1 MNSDATSSGT
11 RPSWRTVAKLL
22 TLALSTMAVSMPG
35 PSLADTF
42 TYVGN
47 AETNDVSIFKLDPG
61 SGDMSLVATPKLAG
75 VDKAGGSTPLAVSP
89 DKRFLYVGVRSE
101 PLQVITF
108 SIDPATGGLKQLGS
122 APLAD
127 SMASIATDRTG
138 RFLLSASYG
147 GNKVSVN
154 PIGEDGLVQPPSQV
168 VPTGPNAHLMIA
180 APDNRHALA
189 TNLGSDD
196 VLSFALEPK
205 TGTLTPAA
213 SPSIK
218 VAAGAGPRHF
228 TFSPDGKSIYLLGEL
243 DAVVRVMSYDAATGG
258 LNELGHASA
267 MPTGFDGKPW
277 GADIHVTP
285 DGRFVYASERTS
297 STIAGFAVGADGQ
310 LTPLGNVATET
321 QPRGFNID
329 PSGRYLAA
337 VGQLSH
343 GMTVYSIDQGTGK
356 LTKLKS
362 YPTGKNPNWVEF
374 IAFP

>member
-1 MNSDATSSGT
+1 MNSAGSSRGS
-11 RPSWRTVAKLL
+11 RRSWRAAAKLL

-35 PSLADTF
+35 LSRADTF
-42 TYVGN
+42 AYVGN
-47 AETNDVSIFKLDPG
+47 AESNDVSVFKLDPA
-61 SGDMSLVATPKLAG
+61 SGDMSLVATTRLEG
-75 VDKAGGSTPLAVSP
+75 VDKPGGSTPLAVSP

-101 PLQVITF
+101 PLQAITF
-108 SIDPATGGLKQLGS
+108 AVDPATGGLKQLGS

-168 VPTGPNAHLMIA
+168 VPTGPKAHLMIA
-180 APDNRHALA
+180 APDNRHVLA
-189 TNLGSDD
+189 TNLGADQ
-196 VLSFALEPK
+196 VLSFSLEPK
-205 TGTLTPAA
+205 TGTLTPAQ
-213 SPSIK
+213 SPSVK
-218 VAAGAGPRHF
+218 VAEGAGPRHF
-228 TFSPDGKSIYLLGEL
+228 TFSPDGKSVYLLGEL
-243 DAVVRVMSYDAATGG
+243 DAVVRVLSYDAGTGG
-258 LNELGHASA
+258 LKELGHASA

-329 PSGRYLAA
+329 PTGHYLAA

-343 GMTVYSIDQGTGK
+343 GMTVYSIDAGTGK

-374 IAFP
+374 IALP

>member
-1 MNSDATSSGT
+1 MHSDDTSSGT

-42 TYVGN
+42 AYVGN
-47 AETNDVSIFKLDPG
+47 AESNEVSIFKLDPG

-75 VDKAGGSTPLAVSP
+75 VDKAGGSTPLAMSP

-205 TGTLTPAA
+205 TGTLTPAT

-228 TFSPDGKSIYLLGEL
+228 VFSPDGKSVYLLGEL
-243 DAVVRVMSYDAATGG
+243 DAVVRVLSYDAATGG

-310 LTPLGNVATET
+310 LTPLGNAATET